1 VEAAR
6 RARADDIPRL
16 AALWRAARDEL
27 GAQVRGGS
35 LFVAR
40 EARAEPVDESLGADI
55 ASDDAVVVAGTLD
68 DVVVGVAAGCVEHLR
83 DGRLLGVIRELFVE
97 ADARGVAVGE
107 AMMAEL
113 LGWFGEKGCVGVDA
127 LALPGARA
135 TKNFFEGSGF
145 SARLLVMHHRLGDGD
160 VDGDA

>member
-1 VEAAR
+1 MEAAR
-6 RARADDIPRL
+6 RATADDIPRL
-16 AALWRAARDEL
+16 VVLWRAARDEL

-40 EARAEPVDESLGADI
+40 EARAEPVEDSLAADV

-68 DVVVGVAAGCVEHLR
+68 DVVVGLASGCVERLR
-83 DGRLLGVIRELFVE
+83 DGRLLGVVRELFVE
-97 ADARGVAVGE
+97 VDARGVAVGE

-113 LGWFGEKGCVGVDA
+113 LAWFRSKGCVGVDA

-135 TKNFFEGSGF
+135 TKNFFEASGF
-145 SARLLVMHHRLGDGD
+145 SARLLVMHHRLAD
-160 VDGDA
+160 DA